1 MQSTVRARNSKLE
14 FIISEKPIAYTTL
27 YAKASKENRLENKER
42 EEIKD
47 TKKRVRTKSSS
58 VVVVAPIE
66 PLSSECVIM
75 VIEKRIT

>member
-1 MQSTVRARNSKLE
+1 MRARNSKSE

-47 TKKRVRTKSSS
+47 TKKRVRTKSFSV